1 MLDFFNGI
9 YFIPQK
15 NPLHGVS
22 RGVNVSRRRVTIPVV
37 VAAAVNSNGK
47 PGDGNVSVLVE
58 DTIKEIRD
66 ASPVV
71 EKDSKSNVSGG
82 VADVYGEDTASED
95 QSITP
100 WTVSVAR

>member
-1 MLDFFNGI
+1 M
-9 YFIPQK
+9 
-15 NPLHGVS
+15 
-22 RGVNVSRRRVTIPVV
+22 
-37 VAAAVNSNGK
+37 NSNGK